1 MSLSLRVK
9 TCVRMRR
16 VHRRRGVSC
25 ERLVAS
31 IACRRRRSNAYASIA
46 RLAMD
51 DGRRDSDG
59 SGRKGRRPLFNGFEL
74 FELELEPGA
83 F

>member
-9 TCVRMRR
+9 TCVRKRR

-31 IACRRRRSNAYASIA
+31 IACRRRRSHAYASFA

-59 SGRKGRRPLFNGFEL
+59 SGRKGRRPLFHGFEL